1 MSQAIPSSPT
11 AQTRK
16 ALALPTIIPL
26 ESASRQEPIHHDL
39 PSIKV
44 PSNSDTKSYAYHPVT
59 CEPLTAEDLLH
70 HKLAQY
76 QKQYTTPEEAKRA
89 QEDAVKEVKARLEEN
104 DRRRR
109 EVEREMEIKEK
120 MREVER
126 KGYEED
132 GEGEVGAGVIGRGEM
147 SVTTQLDRHF
157 STRSLRLWT

>member
-26 ESASRQEPIHHDL
+26 DSASRQELIHPDL

-59 CEPLTAEDLLH
+59 CEPLTAEDLQH

-89 QEDAVKEVKARLEEN
+89 QEDAVKEAKARLEEN

-109 EVEREMEIKEK
+109 EVEREMENKEK

-126 KGYEED
+126 KVMRKMGKGKLEQ
-132 GEGEVGAGVIGRGEM
+132 A
-147 SVTTQLDRHF
+147 
-157 STRSLRLWT
+157 